1 MLHGAMVGRRAQIKS
16 DQQEAAVPAAA
27 EMVVFHCNGQQAKSE
42 IRKIFRL
49 MSAEGDNVDCC
60 EKTMA
65 VVYNEETV
73 RARKKRI
80 RTSSGYSCHSSLCF
94 YSGHSLVPDLAPE
107 KKRSVYQGYNTG
119 DVVGFVE
126 AVSPQ
131 NQWQTTR
138 PLKEKILG
146 PAAMKLTT
154 AEEVGS
160 LPLVFLFWHWPRW
173 YLPNSFFFWL
183 PGFCWHGVTV
193 ATDTG

>member
-1 MLHGAMVGRRAQIKS
+1 MLHGAQIKS

>member
-1 MLHGAMVGRRAQIKS
+1 MLHGAMVGRGAQIKS
-16 DQQEAAVPAAA
+16 DQQEATVPAAA

-49 MSAEGDNVDCC
+49 MSAKGDNVDCC

-94 YSGHSLVPDLAPE
+94 YSGRNLVPDLAPE

-146 PAAMKLTT
+146 PSAMKLTT

-160 LPLVFLFWHWPRW
+160 LPLVFFFWHWPRW

-183 PGFCWHGVTV
+183 PGFWWHGVTL
-193 ATDTG
+193 ASGTG